1 MIAHLSGELASTGD
15 RWVVIDIGGVG
26 YRVQVTEPTMQDL
39 VATEGR
45 VMVHT
50 YMVVRD
56 DDIQLYGFSHP
67 RERELFTI
75 LIGVTGIGP
84 QTAMNILSRI
94 SFEDFAIAI
103 LSDDE
108 KVLTRI
114 PGIGPKS
121 AKRLILEL
129 KDKMKKC
136 AATLPGGRSRVEACD
151 AVSALVSL
159 GFSEREAEEAVNAVI
174 ADLPAPTVAGPDP
187 GLSHPPAGATM
198 TKRITSPATLP
209 EEVDDATIRPARFDE
224 FVGQPQ
230 VKETLAIA
238 IAAAKKRGESL
249 DHILFSGPPGL
260 GKTTLARIIA
270 REMGVAIRT
279 TTGPVLD
286 RPGDLAAQLTALNR
300 GDVLF
305 IDEIHRLNPVVEE
318 ILYPAMEDSCIDVMI
333 GEGPGARSV
342 QLPLEE
348 FTLVGATTKVGLLG
362 SPLRD
367 RFGFIFRLNLYEVG
381 DLAAIV
387 QRSAGIMQTPITPEG
402 ALEIAK
408 RSRGTPRIAN
418 RLLRRVRDFALV
430 RGDGSID
437 GETADLAL
445 TMLGIDRLGLD
456 DLDRRILS
464 VIAYDFG
471 GGPVGV
477 KTIAI
482 SVGEEVR
489 TVEEVY
495 EPYLIQI
502 GFIKRTP
509 QGRETTAAAEEHIR
523 TTPRE

>member
-1 MIAHLSGELASTGD
+1 
-15 RWVVIDIGGVG
+15 
-26 YRVQVTEPTMQDL
+26 
-39 VATEGR
+39 
-45 VMVHT
+45 
-50 YMVVRD
+50 
-56 DDIQLYGFSHP
+56 
-67 RERELFTI
+67 
-75 LIGVTGIGP
+75 
-84 QTAMNILSRI
+84 
-94 SFEDFAIAI
+94 
-103 LSDDE
+103 
-108 KVLTRI
+108 
-114 PGIGPKS
+114 
-121 AKRLILEL
+121 
-129 KDKMKKC
+129 
-136 AATLPGGRSRVEACD
+136 
-151 AVSALVSL
+151 
-159 GFSEREAEEAVNAVI
+159 
-174 ADLPAPTVAGPDP
+174 
-187 GLSHPPAGATM
+187 M
-198 TKRITSPATLP
+198 TKRITSPAALP